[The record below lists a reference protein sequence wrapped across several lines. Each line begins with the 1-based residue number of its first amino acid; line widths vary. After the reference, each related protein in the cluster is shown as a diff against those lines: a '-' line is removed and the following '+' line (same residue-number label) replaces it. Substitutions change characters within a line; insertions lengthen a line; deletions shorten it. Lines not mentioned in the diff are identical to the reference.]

1 MSDTIKL
8 ESSEPTLREKI
19 QGDNNT
25 TNLKSFYYLEDGSI
39 TFSILSTKYA
49 TKKLDKGVYNLS
61 VVSTNNGYELKLTK
75 NEDRELLNNDLDFYY
90 EDKIKNIYS
99 KFFLPEIKQKI
110 NTLGYNHKLGI
121 LLYGKHG
128 TGKTSMFKKYFNNAV
143 NDNEALVFN
152 VISPAGI
159 GIWWDFLQKI
169 RKVQDN
175 PMVIFMDEFDEYFT
189 EYGCET
195 TLKRMLDG
203 TDSID
208 NCFFMMTTNYI
219 DKIPETIKDRPSRIK
234 YKIEVTGIQDERL
247 ISQFLSSSF
256 DKIGMTVDFK
266 KDVASMKGKTIDELK
281 QWILDRV
288 MDIESEQT
296 QTKKLGF
303 GK

>member
-1 MSDTIKL
+1 MTTQTVYLK
-8 ESSEPTLREKI
+8 ETVEPSFKE
-19 QGDNNT
+19 GSGNT

-49 TKKLDKGVYNLS
+49 AKKLDKGVYDLYTVN
-61 VVSTNNGYELKLTK
+61 TAIGYEVRLSK

-99 KFFLPEIKQKI
+99 KFFTPEIKEKV

-128 TGKTSMFKKYFNNAV
+128 TGKTSMFKKYFNSSVV
-143 NDNEALVFN
+143 NHNALVFN
-152 VISPAGI
+152 VISPMGI
-159 GIWWDFLQKI
+159 NYWWKFLQDI
-169 RKVQDN
+169 RKIQDN
-175 PMVIFMDEFDEYFT
+175 PIVVFMDEFDEYFT
-189 EYGCET
+189 EYNCET

-208 NCFFMMTTNYI
+208 DCFFMMTTNYI
-219 DKIPETIKDRPSRIK
+219 DKIPETIKDRPSRVK

-247 ISQFLSSSF
+247 INQFLSQSF
-256 DKIGMTVDFK
+256 EKINMTVEFK
-266 KDVASMKGKTIDELK
+266 NELSSMKGKTIDELK
-281 QWILDRV
+281 QWVLDKV

-296 QTKKLGF
+296 QNKKLGF